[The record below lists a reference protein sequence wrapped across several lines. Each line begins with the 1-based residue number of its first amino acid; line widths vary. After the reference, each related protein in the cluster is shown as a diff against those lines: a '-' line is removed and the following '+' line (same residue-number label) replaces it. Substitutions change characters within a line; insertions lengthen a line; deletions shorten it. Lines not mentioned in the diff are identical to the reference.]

1 MTAGGTP
8 ASSINERKHERTASE
23 QARRQPRGFAP
34 TKREESP
41 PLKVT
46 LGEEDLRP
54 YFPDKRTTVP
64 DVKQAI
70 FEGLSLRNKMI
81 EHQKAKAK
89 AEKSVKKKPVGI
101 ER

>member
-1 MTAGGTP
+1 M
-8 ASSINERKHERTASE
+8 
-23 QARRQPRGFAP
+23 
-34 TKREESP
+34 
-41 PLKVT
+41 
-46 LGEEDLRP
+46 GEEDLRP